1 MKAVDFIAQPASQTT
16 LDAIETI
23 AKAGALTSLDVAAAY
38 ITSSGLHDLL
48 QAMDV
53 ALPRRW
59 KAVRKRWITSF
70 DYCRTQPVALE
81 TLLSLPASSVCV
93 HDADFCLEH
102 KGMPQ
107 LPFHPKAFLFRGKDR
122 DFALAGSGNLSRSGL
137 SKGVELG
144 LTLAVKRKKP
154 TEPTSAASIRA
165 LRRWYSGVWKEAT
178 PLNPAVLK
186 RYTKLFESVPN
197 LSHPSTTE
205 DDLASGETTRGALSS
220 KDLTKLRVCC
230 NYWIEAGKITKNR
243 GPGFPG
249 NQLMMKRLSR
259 VFFGFEPVAV
269 QKNTSLGSVNISFN
283 GGPVHEYT
291 LSYSDNKMDKL
302 NLPMPGTIGPATYD
316 NQYLLFNQI
325 SSHEFGLTIGSRA
338 EKARWIKRSK
348 AIDAGFK
355 MARSGREWGVF

>member
-1 MKAVDFIAQPASQTT
+1 MKAVDFVAQPASRTT
-16 LDAIETI
+16 LDAIGAI
-23 AKAGALTSLDVAAAY
+23 ATADHLTSVDIAAAY

-48 QAMDV
+48 QTLDT
-53 ALPRRW
+53 ALPKRW
-59 KAVRKRWITSF
+59 KGVRKRWLTSF

-93 HDADFCLEH
+93 HDAKFCLEH
-102 KGMPQ
+102 GGMPK

-137 SKGVELG
+137 SKGVEVG
-144 LTLAVKRKKP
+144 LALAVKRKDP
-154 TEPTSAASIRA
+154 TEPTSAASMKA
-165 LRRWYSGVWKEAT
+165 LRRWYSSVWKAAT
-178 PLNPAVLK
+178 PLAPAVLEK
-186 RYTKLFESVPN
+186 YTKLFESVPN
-197 LSHPSTTE
+197 LSHPTITE

-243 GPGFPG
+243 GPGLPG

-269 QKNTSLGSVNISFN
+269 PKNTSLGSVNISFD
-283 GGPVHEYT
+283 GGPIDAYT

-302 NLPMPGTIGPATYD
+302 NLPMPGTIGPAAYD
-316 NQYLLFNQI
+316 KEYLLFSQI
-325 SSHEFGLTIGSRA
+325 SSHVFRLTIGSKA
-338 EKARWIKRSK
+338 EKASWLKKSK

-355 MARSGREWGVF
+355 MASGREWGVF